1 MVNQFYALDIVLCI
15 LDNTLDYTKW
25 AHVQWTFAH
34 YGPSKALR
42 NRVRYGHFIVT
53 DFIFTNVINFSDG
66 LLWKVFHGCRFDS
79 NPIENL
85 C

>member
-1 MVNQFYALDIVLCI
+1 MVNQFYVLDIVLCI
-15 LDNTLDYTKW
+15 LDNTLDYIKW

-34 YGPSKALR
+34 YGPSK
-42 NRVRYGHFIVT
+42 VRYGHFIVIH
-53 DFIFTNVINFSDG
+53 FIFKNVINFSDG
-66 LLWKVFHGCRFDS
+66 VLWKVFYGCRFDS